1 MRFEKFIGS
10 FATIK
15 SVDLLTDNHSFLSPP
30 PRTLEVPILLVV
42 IFEITYLVH
51 KRRSVNFCGMYFDDG
66 VRVNNTAFMSC
77 MLRNSIRSLA
87 TVLLVMGLVVNF
99 NLFSSETLVEG
110 KQLPSQNSIVVARI
124 MLLNM
129 FSFVRLSHHVISN
142 R

>member
-110 KQLPSQNSIVVARI
+110 KQ
-124 MLLNM
+124 
-129 FSFVRLSHHVISN
+129 
-142 R
+142 